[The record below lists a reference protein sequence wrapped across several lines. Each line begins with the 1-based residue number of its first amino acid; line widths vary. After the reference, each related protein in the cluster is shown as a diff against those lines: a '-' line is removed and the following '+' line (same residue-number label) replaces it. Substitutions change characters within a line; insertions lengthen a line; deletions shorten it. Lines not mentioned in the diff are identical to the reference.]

1 MSASTFFRP
10 TFGAS
15 ALRKF
20 SPTLLGVASLLCF
33 TALPSAHAETYVPAI
48 RFNPLKTKSVSGTG
62 NLLGYHFTT
71 QLDRTIK
78 GVGIW
83 DTTPGN
89 NRVGIWDY
97 SNLPTLLFQASLPA
111 PSNCVDH
118 YCWIS
123 AADLPGLPLLEK
135 DKEYV
140 IAVSWNNTPVPAN
153 MAQNELLLIAGFST
167 PMNAYLDPFDAMM
180 NLNDDLAP
188 YFPSEFN
195 APDGK
200 SFFTAML
207 SFEVHNNTVQTP
219 TPLPLFGAAAAFG
232 WTRKIRGR
240 IKLLT

>member
-1 MSASTFFRP
+1 MGASTFLNP
-10 TFGAS
+10 TSVAS
-15 ALRKF
+15 ALQKF

-71 QLDRTIK
+71 EEDRTIK

-83 DTTPGN
+83 DTTPTN

-97 SNLPTLLFQASLPA
+97 TGIPTLLFQAPLPS
-111 PSNCVDH
+111 PSNCVNR

-123 AADLPGLPLLEK
+123 AADLPGLPLLEQNK
-135 DKEYV
+135 DYV

-153 MAQNELLLIAGFST
+153 MAQNDLLLIAGFST
-167 PMNAYLDPFDAMM
+167 SMNAYLDPFDAMT
-180 NLNDDLAP
+180 NLNDDLMG
-188 YFPSEFN
+188 YFPSESN

-207 SFEVHNNTVQTP
+207 SFEVVNDTVQTP

-240 IKLLT
+240 IKSST